1 MDTTAHVGVTM
12 MMAGGV
18 LGKASG
24 ELFLKVWH
32 EACQLLPNII

>member
-12 MMAGGV
+12 MTAGGV

-24 ELFLKVWH
+24 ESLLKVWR
-32 EACQLLPNII
+32 EACQLLSNII